1 MIRILTTFFLVIFVS
16 YSCAQ
21 SDPETTMSITELKEK
36 LQSDSSLVLLDVR
49 TPAELESSLGK
60 IDGVINIPLHELEGR
75 LNELEAFKDYQ
86 IAVICK
92 IGIRSGRAT
101 EVLIKNGFNAK
112 NVLGGMTEYRAA
124 NNGEE

>member
-1 MIRILTTFFLVIFVS
+1 LIRILTTFFLVIFLS

-21 SDPETTMSITELKEK
+21 NDTKTTMSVAELKEK
-36 LQSDSSLVLLDVR
+36 LQSDTTFVILDVR
-49 TPAELESSLGK
+49 TPPELESSLGK
-60 IDGVINIPLHELEGR
+60 IDGVINIPLHDLEGR
-75 LNELEAFKDYQ
+75 LNELEAYKDYQ

-101 EVLIKNGFNAK
+101 KILIKNGFNAK

>member
-1 MIRILTTFFLVIFVS
+1 MIRILTTFFLVIFLS

-21 SDPETTMSITELKEK
+21 NDPETTISIAELKEK

-75 LNELEAFKDYQ
+75 LNELEAYKDYQ

-101 EVLIKNGFNAK
+101 EILIKNGFKAK

>member
-1 MIRILTTFFLVIFVS
+1 
-16 YSCAQ
+16 
-21 SDPETTMSITELKEK
+21 MSVAELKEK
-36 LQSDSSLVLLDVR
+36 LQSDSTIVLLDVR

-60 IDGVINIPLHELEGR
+60 IDGVMNIPLHELEVR
-75 LNELEAFKDYQ
+75 LNELEAYKDYQ

-92 IGIRSGRAT
+92 IGIRSARAT
-101 EVLIKNGFNAK
+101 EILTKNGFNAK

>member
-1 MIRILTTFFLVIFVS
+1 LIRILTTFFLVIFLS

-21 SDPETTMSITELKEK
+21 NDTNTTMSVAELKEK
-36 LQSDSSLVLLDVR
+36 LQSDSTLVLLDVR

-60 IDGVINIPLHELEGR
+60 IDGVMNIPLHELEVR
-75 LNELEAFKDYQ
+75 LNELEAYKDYQ

-92 IGIRSGRAT
+92 IGIRSARAT
-101 EVLIKNGFNAK
+101 EILTKNGFNAK
-112 NVLGGMTEYRAA
+112 NVLGGMTEYRTA

>member
-1 MIRILTTFFLVIFVS
+1 MIRTLTTFFFVVFFFNV
-16 YSCAQ
+16 CAQ
-21 SDPETTMSITELKEK
+21 NDLEATMSVAELKEK
-36 LQSDSSLVLLDVR
+36 LQTDSSLVVLDVR

-75 LNELEAFKDYQ
+75 MEELETYRDYQ

-92 IGIRSGRAT
+92 SGIRSGKAT
-101 EVLIKNGFNAK
+101 EILTKNGFNAK

-124 NNGEE
+124 DNSEE

>member
-1 MIRILTTFFLVIFVS
+1 
-16 YSCAQ
+16 
-21 SDPETTMSITELKEK
+21 MSVAELKEK
-36 LQSDSSLVLLDVR
+36 LQSDSTLVLLDVR

-60 IDGVINIPLHELEGR
+60 IDGVMNIPLHELEVR
-75 LNELEAFKDYQ
+75 LNELEAYKDYQ

-92 IGIRSGRAT
+92 IGIRSARAT
-101 EVLIKNGFNAK
+101 EILTKNGFNAK